1 MKTTLDDFQKFFVE
15 HQKNYK
21 VDEANR
27 LAVLALGLSGECG
40 EVTELIK
47 KHLRD
52 GNLHP
57 LKIAEELGDVLAYVA
72 ILADYYGFTLEEIA
86 KINFDKNKR
95 RTEQGTLQTERKE

>member
-1 MKTTLDDFQKFFVE
+1 MQTKLDDFQKFFVE

-21 VDEANR
+21 VAEQNR

-52 GNLHP
+52 GRIDSF
-57 LKIAEELGDVLAYVA
+57 KISEELGDVLAYLA
-72 ILADYYGFTLEEIA
+72 ILADYYGYTLEEIA
-86 KINFDKNKR
+86 QTCISKNKR
-95 RTEQGTLQTERKE
+95 RTKEGTLQTERKE

>member
-1 MKTTLDDFQKFFVE
+1 MTELNNFQEFFVE

-21 VDEANR
+21 VDECNR

-52 GNLHP
+52 GNLES
-57 LKIAEELGDVLAYVA
+57 LKIGEELGDVMAYVA
-72 ILADYYGFTLEEIA
+72 ILADFYGFTLEEIA
-86 KINFDKNKR
+86 QINIEKNKR
-95 RTEQGTLQTERKE
+95 RTEEGTLQSERQE